1 MTTYFE
7 LLKTGNQILQSKNFY
22 ESENIF
28 KECFFLD
35 HKYYVSP
42 GVFIPRIE
50 TEEIV
55 LNAKRMIKAEILK
68 NKKIS
73 IIEVGFG
80 TGIISIELA
89 LAFPMINIYAWD
101 ISKKAYKTAKKNSQ
115 SYKTKN
121 IYFYNQDFFKDQ
133 NIWNEIFSF

>member
-22 ESENIF
+22 ESENILCNTYKISKTKLISDLNKKNYAPHLEKQYIKNITLFKNQMPIEYIF

-55 LNAKRMIKAEILK
+55 LNAKRMIKA
-68 NKKIS
+68 
-73 IIEVGFG
+73 
-80 TGIISIELA
+80 
-89 LAFPMINIYAWD
+89 
-101 ISKKAYKTAKKNSQ
+101 
-115 SYKTKN
+115 
-121 IYFYNQDFFKDQ
+121 
-133 NIWNEIFSF
+133 